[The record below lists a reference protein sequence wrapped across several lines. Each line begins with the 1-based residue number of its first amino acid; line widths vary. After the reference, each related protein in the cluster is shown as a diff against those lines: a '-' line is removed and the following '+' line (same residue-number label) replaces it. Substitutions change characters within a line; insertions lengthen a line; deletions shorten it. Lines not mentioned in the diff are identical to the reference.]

1 MSARAAG
8 HRTPF
13 TPENILQ
20 PPASPIPTMPEP
32 GPKAPYAQAIHA
44 ILPAAVLLISRQFEM
59 ISDKHNNALCLN
71 GRGQQVLPQERA
83 PSQPQRPG
91 PHMKNR
97 LVFSN
102 RSGQPG
108 RCHPSPT
115 PRSFRLLTF
124 SGSCPKSVIE
134 DKRFSIN
141 GLRIPRSTAVLS
153 GGGSVPSGSQRPRCH
168 L

>member
-1 MSARAAG
+1 MADRARRHCLPRAAG
-8 HRTPF
+8 HRAPF
-13 TPENILQ
+13 TSGENILQ
-20 PPASPIPTMPEP
+20 PPASPPATPEP
-32 GPKAPYAQAIHA
+32 PHMRFLLCRCATTKSAIRM
-44 ILPAAVLLISRQFEM
+44 ILRTK
-59 ISDKHNNALCLN
+59 DR
-71 GRGQQVLPQERA
+71 RGQQELPQERA